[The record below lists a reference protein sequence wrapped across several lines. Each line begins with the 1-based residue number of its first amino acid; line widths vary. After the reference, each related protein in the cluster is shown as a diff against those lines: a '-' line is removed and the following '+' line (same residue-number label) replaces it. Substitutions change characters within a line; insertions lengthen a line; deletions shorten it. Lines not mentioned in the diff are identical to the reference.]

1 MDAFDRMREEGIE
14 PDVVTWNTLI
24 DAHCK
29 GGRHDRAMELFEE
42 MRESNCPPGT
52 TTYNIMINLL
62 GEQER
67 WEGVEAMLSEMK
79 EQGLVPNIITY
90 TTLVDVYGR
99 SGRYKE
105 AIDCIEAM
113 KADGLKPSPTMYHA
127 LVNAY
132 AQRVRKS
139 YIVAYFSTI
148 VTNKYPVPT
157 PGYDQITHPESLD
170 AELISCYATVEIYFI
185 IPSTILPTIDLHNLI
200 TSGIYMF

>member
-1 MDAFDRMREEGIE
+1 
-14 PDVVTWNTLI
+14 
-24 DAHCK
+24 
-29 GGRHDRAMELFEE
+29 
-42 MRESNCPPGT
+42 
-52 TTYNIMINLL
+52 MINLL

-132 AQRVRKS
+132 AQRVRK
-139 YIVAYFSTI
+139 FSTLCLFFHF
-148 VTNKYPVPT
+148 
-157 PGYDQITHPESLD
+157 GYQ
-170 AELISCYATVEIYFI
+170 
-185 IPSTILPTIDLHNLI
+185 
-200 TSGIYMF
+200 